1 MLTIVGIG
9 PGKAE
14 GMTMEA
20 YECLS
25 RCECIVGYTVYVDLV
40 RQLFPDKV
48 YHTTPMTQEV
58 ERCQWAI
65 EQAASGREV
74 AMVCSGD
81 SGVYGMAGLV
91 CELAGEETGVEILPG
106 VTAAC
111 SGAALLGAPLA
122 HDFVVI
128 SLSDR
133 LTPWD
138 KIEKRLQAAAAGD
151 FVICLYNPAS
161 KGRPDYLRKACAI
174 LCEAGVE
181 AERICGVV
189 QNIGRAGE
197 SSRIMTLA
205 ALRDYAADMFTTV
218 YIGNRMTKQLG
229 ERMITPRGYRQVNG
243 EV

>member
-1 MLTIVGIG
+1 
-9 PGKAE
+9 
-14 GMTMEA
+14 
-20 YECLS
+20 
-25 RCECIVGYTVYVDLV
+25 
-40 RQLFPDKV
+40 
-48 YHTTPMTQEV
+48 
-58 ERCQWAI
+58 
-65 EQAASGREV
+65 
-74 AMVCSGD
+74 MVCSGD

-91 CELAGEETGVEILPG
+91 CELAGEETGVEVLPG

-122 HDFVVI
+122 HDFAVI

-161 KGRPDYLRKACAI
+161 KGRPDYLRKACDI
-174 LCEAGVE
+174 LCETGVE
-181 AERICGVV
+181 EERICGVV
-189 QNIGRAGE
+189 QNIGREGE

>member
-48 YHTTPMTQEV
+48 YYSTPMTQEV

-81 SGVYGMAGLV
+81 SGVYGMAGLF
-91 CELAGEETGVEILPG
+91 CELAGEETGVEVLPG

-122 HDFVVI
+122 HDFAVI

-161 KGRPDYLRKACAI
+161 KGRPDYLRKACDI
-174 LCEAGVE
+174 LCETGVE
-181 AERICGVV
+181 EERICGVV
-189 QNIGRAGE
+189 QNIGREGE

>member
-48 YHTTPMTQEV
+48 YYSTPMTQEV

-91 CELAGEETGVEILPG
+91 CELAGEETGVEVLPG
-106 VTAAC
+106 VTAAS

-122 HDFVVI
+122 HDFAVI

-161 KGRPDYLRKACAI
+161 KGRPDYLRKACDI
-174 LCEAGVE
+174 LCETGVE
-181 AERICGVV
+181 EERICGVV
-189 QNIGRAGE
+189 QNIGREGE

>member
-20 YECLS
+20 YVCLS

-48 YHTTPMTQEV
+48 YYSTPMTQEV

-91 CELAGEETGVEILPG
+91 CELAGEETGVEVLPG

-122 HDFVVI
+122 HYFAVI

-161 KGRPDYLRKACAI
+161 KGRPDYLRKACDI
-174 LCEAGVE
+174 LCETGVE
-181 AERICGVV
+181 EERICGVV
-189 QNIGRAGE
+189 QNIGREGE

>member
-48 YHTTPMTQEV
+48 YYSTPMTQEV

-91 CELAGEETGVEILPG
+91 CELAGEETGVEVLPG

-122 HDFVVI
+122 HDFAVI

-151 FVICLYNPAS
+151 FVISLYNPAS
-161 KGRPDYLRKACAI
+161 KGRPDYLRKACDI
-174 LCEAGVE
+174 LCETGVE
-181 AERICGVV
+181 EERICGVV
-189 QNIGRAGE
+189 QNIGREGE

>member
-48 YHTTPMTQEV
+48 YYSTPMTQEV

-91 CELAGEETGVEILPG
+91 CELAGEETGVEVLPG

-122 HDFVVI
+122 HDFAVI

-161 KGRPDYLRKACAI
+161 KGRPDYLRKACDI
-174 LCEAGVE
+174 LCETGVE
-181 AERICGVV
+181 EERICGVV
-189 QNIGRAGE
+189 QNIGREGE

-205 ALRDYAADMFTTV
+205 TLRDYAADMFTTV

>member
-48 YHTTPMTQEV
+48 YYSTPMTQEV

-91 CELAGEETGVEILPG
+91 CELAGEETGVEVLPG

-161 KGRPDYLRKACAI
+161 KGRPDYLRKACDI

-181 AERICGVV
+181 EERICGVV
-189 QNIGRAGE
+189 QNIGREGE

-205 ALRDYAADMFTTV
+205 ALREYAADMFTTV
-218 YIGNRMTKQLG
+218 YIGNQMTKQLR

>member
-48 YHTTPMTQEV
+48 YYSTPMTQEV

-91 CELAGEETGVEILPG
+91 CELAGEETGVEVLPG

-122 HDFVVI
+122 HDFAVI

-161 KGRPDYLRKACAI
+161 KGRPDYLRKACDI
-174 LCEAGVE
+174 LCETGVE
-181 AERICGVV
+181 EERICGVV
-189 QNIGRAGE
+189 QNIGREGE

-205 ALRDYAADMFTTV
+205 ALRDYAADTFTTV